1 MANFVRSYTPK
12 QEQQVIKLFT
22 RGLREGE
29 EIVDNKNSTISKETG
44 IKEGTV
50 SSIIDNYISYKII
63 ELNNRINRI

>member
-29 EIVDNKNSTISKETG
+29 EIVDNKNSTIAKETG
-44 IKEGTV
+44 IKECTV

-63 ELNNRINRI
+63 ELNNRINRV

>member
-44 IKEGTV
+44 IKECTV
-50 SSIIDNYISYKII
+50 SSIIDNYLDYQLMK
-63 ELNNRINRI
+63 LNNRINRV